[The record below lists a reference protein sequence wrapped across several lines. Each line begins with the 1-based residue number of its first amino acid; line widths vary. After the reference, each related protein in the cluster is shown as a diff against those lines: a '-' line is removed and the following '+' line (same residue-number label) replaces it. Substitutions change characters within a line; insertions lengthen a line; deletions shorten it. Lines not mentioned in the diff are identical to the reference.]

1 LQQWY
6 YKEIDMKVGDLVVF
20 RKKVCIVDQE
30 VQPYIWWISL
40 LLPEGVRLV
49 VHKKAVRLL
58 DESR

>member
-1 LQQWY
+1 
-6 YKEIDMKVGDLVVF
+6 MKVGDLVVF
-20 RKKVCIVDQE
+20 RDMVCIVDQE

-58 DESR
+58 YESR

>member
-1 LQQWY
+1 
-6 YKEIDMKVGDLVVF
+6 MKVGDLVVF

-49 VHKKAVRLL
+49 VHKKAVKLL